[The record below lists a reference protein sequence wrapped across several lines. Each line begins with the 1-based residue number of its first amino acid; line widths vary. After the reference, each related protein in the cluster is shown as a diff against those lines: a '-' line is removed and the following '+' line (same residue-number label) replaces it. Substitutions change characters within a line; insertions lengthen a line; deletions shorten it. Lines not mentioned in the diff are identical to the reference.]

1 MNEIRIPYQS
11 REQPIG
17 EVLELNLA
25 FKAIQDPQERCLV
38 DEIVFDAACEPGLE
52 TVGDLLDQ
60 LQAIGVVGCRE
71 RVDKVRVAMGEKT
84 LDQVDGEAKVEAA
97 TRSAMAAQPL
107 MDGQGRRFQ
116 NCHAD
121 GCDQA
126 PFDESGC
133 RSAPLTVSGGVPPI
147 ASWPVPTIT
156 FPKSPPV
163 S

>member
-1 MNEIRIPYQS
+1 
-11 REQPIG
+11 
-17 EVLELNLA
+17 
-25 FKAIQDPQERCLV
+25 
-38 DEIVFDAACEPGLE
+38 
-52 TVGDLLDQ
+52 
-60 LQAIGVVGCRE
+60 
-71 RVDKVRVAMGEKT
+71 MGEKT

-147 ASWPVPTIT
+147 ASWPVPDDHL
-156 FPKSPPV
+156 PPEPTHRYDLATMRFV
-163 S
+163 PTGAELERLERKEEERKEKVRER